1 MTTHPLHGAPRL
13 DRVRLL
19 LAAALAL
26 APACNR
32 GGDEKKADAKDETKA
47 DAKDETKADAKA
59 DDAGDEETLKVGEG
73 DAPVS
78 GPVPPETSMVFFAV
92 EGSLLPLGCFDKDK
106 KKVLEGEPCLAMV
119 KKDDD
124 VRVASKFSQFGK
136 KAGDRTVPTC
146 MAGDDKKI
154 AIAVEGITEGADF
167 VYGAWPPSAINAIT
181 RAPDDT
187 TKPDKVTVGDTEKSK
202 LLGAAGT
209 DGEIIVNQVWEIDLD
224 GDAKAD
230 KLYAAY
236 VPNPSNPEAH
246 KWSGLVFA
254 KGGNLEELTVI
265 EAIRSKPDVVEVKGV
280 LDLDGDKKSEIWIRR
295 TSEDGS
301 AGERLYHLGKG
312 DAIGKW
318 TCGAV

>member
-1 MTTHPLHGAPRL
+1 MTPHSL
-13 DRVRLL
+13 RLL
-19 LAAALAL
+19 VIAALAL
-26 APACNR
+26 TPACNKN
-32 GGDEKKADAKDETKA
+32 GKDEKTADAKDEKKADAK
-47 DAKDETKADAKA
+47 KDEKKADAKA
-59 DDAGDEETLKVGEG
+59 EAGGDEETLNVGEG
-73 DAPVS
+73 DAPVD

-106 KKVLEGEPCLAMV
+106 KKVLDGEACLAMV
-119 KKDDD
+119 KKDAD
-124 VRVASKFSQFGK
+124 VRVASKFSQFAK

-154 AIAVEGITEGADF
+154 AIAVDGITEGADF
-167 VYGAWPPSAINAIT
+167 VYGAWPPSAIKAVT

-187 TKPDKVTVGDTEKSK
+187 TKPDKVTIGDTEKAK
-202 LLGAAGT
+202 LLAAAGT
-209 DGEIIVNQVWEIDLD
+209 DGEILVNQVWEVDLD

-230 KLYAAY
+230 KLFAAY
-236 VPNPSNPEAH
+236 VPNPANPEAH
-246 KWSGLVFA
+246 KWSGVVFA
-254 KGGNLEELTVI
+254 KGGNIEELTVI
-265 EAIRSKPDVVEVKGV
+265 EAIRAKPDVVEVKGV

-318 TCGAV
+318 TCGAA

>member
-1 MTTHPLHGAPRL
+1 MTTHSL
-13 DRVRLL
+13 RLL
-19 LAAALAL
+19 VLATFAIGL
-26 APACNR
+26 ACNKN
-32 GGDEKKADAKDETKA
+32 GKDEKKADAKDEKKVA
-47 DAKDETKADAKA
+47 DAKDDKKAPDAKTEGG
-59 DDAGDEETLKVGEG
+59 GDEETLKVGEG
-73 DAPVS
+73 DAPVE

-106 KKVLEGEPCLAMV
+106 KKVLDGEACLGMV
-119 KKDDD
+119 GKDAD
-124 VRVASKFSQFGK
+124 VRVASKFSQFAK

-154 AIAVEGITEGADF
+154 AIAVDGITEGADF
-167 VYGAWPPSAINAIT
+167 VYGAWPPSAIKAVT

-187 TKPDKVTVGDTEKSK
+187 TKPDKVTIGDTEKAK
-202 LLGAAGT
+202 LLAAAGVE
-209 DGEIIVNQVWEIDLD
+209 GEILVNQVWEIDLD

-230 KLYAAY
+230 KLFAAY

-246 KWSGLVFA
+246 KWSGVVFA
-254 KGGNLEELTVI
+254 KGSNIEELTMI
-265 EAIRSKPDVVEVKGV
+265 EAIKSKPDVVEVKGV
-280 LDLDGDKKSEIWIRR
+280 VDLAGDKKSEIWIRR

-318 TCGAV
+318 TCGAA